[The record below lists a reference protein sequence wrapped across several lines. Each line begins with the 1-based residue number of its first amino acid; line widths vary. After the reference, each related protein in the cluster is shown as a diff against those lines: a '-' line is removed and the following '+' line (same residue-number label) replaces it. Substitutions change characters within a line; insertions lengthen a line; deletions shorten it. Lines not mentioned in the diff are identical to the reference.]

1 MAHYDLERGYII
13 SMDNFHKKVIL
24 ILYTI
29 IYIMT
34 IILFSVLLYNKNKIS
49 NEKYA
54 DIYINFL
61 LFYPVIFSL
70 SLVFMNLIINNNLIS
85 PTNKFNKIF
94 YTKNKSYISGYL
106 DFIKF
111 IIFDISIISI
121 IISSIIVFINYE
133 IYYIFPIIVSICSLP
148 FIMIYMII
156 PIIIIIKKL
165 LIC

>member
-1 MAHYDLERGYII
+1 
-13 SMDNFHKKVIL
+13 
-24 ILYTI
+24 
-29 IYIMT
+29 MT

-156 PIIIIIKKL
+156 PIIIIIKS
-165 LIC
+165 IFFGNGERSIHIGSIVSQ